1 MKSNKKRD
9 LDYIQNPLER
19 SHWFIA
25 PLSGATLTLV
35 FFIFLFATH
44 RYLDSL
50 KTPITTGELL
60 TNPYIGGAF
69 LLLTLISTISLT
81 FLWQVVTR
89 SPLREI
95 NRLLKQYGVLEA
107 QEAKALQE
115 FCLRQSTA
123 VLKNVLERA
132 EAISDDAKKF
142 ELVAATTDHS
152 VVLTD
157 ADGYL
162 IWVNSSF
169 TKMTGYDLEEV
180 IGRKPGHFL
189 RAPESAPANIATINR
204 GIQDKVGFDAEV
216 FNQRKDGSRFWAQ
229 VEVRPSFD
237 DEGELKYFIGIER
250 DITEEKRTESALE
263 INRKELQQ
271 RIVDLQAAKA
281 ELETERSKLAA
292 FAEELSTAK
301 DAAEQANR
309 AKSEFLA
316 TVSHELRTPMNG
328 VLGMAGLLID
338 SDLGPIEREQ
348 ALAIKESG
356 ESLLVLLNDI
366 LDLSRLEANGL
377 ELECVPVRMTNIV
390 NTVIDVMRT
399 NANEKNLHLIAE
411 IDPET
416 PEVIIGDPTRMR
428 QILFNLTS
436 NAIKFTEKGE
446 VRVCVMPDRERGENF
461 IKCEVSDTGIG
472 ISETAQARLFDRFS
486 QADSTISRTH
496 GGTGLGLAICR
507 ELALLM
513 DGSIDVRSVLGEGST
528 FIVSTPL
535 EVPEAQGVSEIQTVS
550 RPSKNHTDLSA
561 PSAWRILIAEDQHIN
576 AKLMTAII
584 GRLGHELNIVSNGI
598 EVIEALRENTYD
610 LILMDIQMPEMDGIL
625 ATKVIRSSD
634 SEWKN
639 IPIIA
644 LTAHAMAGTRDT
656 YMQAGMDG
664 FISKPISIDT
674 LVDEMDRVMNCHAAG
689 SAPHATLPLER
700 VETEETS
707 QGPLLN
713 DTSKPDCDEEA
724 FLNDMLTDL
733 EVPEDHSAA

>member
-1 MKSNKKRD
+1 MKTKKKRD
-9 LDYIQNPLER
+9 LDHIQNPLER

-25 PLSGATLTLV
+25 PLSGVTLTLV
-35 FFIFLFATH
+35 FFIFLFATT

-50 KTPITTGELL
+50 ETPITTRELL
-60 TNPYIGGAF
+60 TNPYIAGAF
-69 LLLTLISTISLT
+69 LLFTLISTISLT
-81 FLWQVVTR
+81 FLWQVVTQA
-89 SPLREI
+89 PLREI
-95 NRLLKQYGVLEA
+95 NELLKNYGALEVH
-107 QEAKALQE
+107 ETEALQQQ
-115 FCLRQSTA
+115 CLRRSTV
-123 VLKNVLERA
+123 VLRHVLERA
-132 EAISDDAKKF
+132 DAISDDAKKF

-157 ADGYL
+157 ADGYI

-169 TKMTGYDLEEV
+169 AKMTGYEFEEV

-189 RAPESAPANIATINR
+189 RAPESAPADIAAINR

-237 DEGELKYFIGIER
+237 DDGGLKYFIGIER
-250 DITEEKRTESALE
+250 DITEEKRTEAALE

-292 FAEELSTAK
+292 FTEDLSTAK

-338 SDLGPIEREQ
+338 SNLGPIEREQ

-356 ESLLVLLNDI
+356 ENLLVLLNDI

-377 ELECVPVRMTNIV
+377 ELEYVPVHITDIV
-390 NTVIDVMRT
+390 NTVIDVMRA

-416 PEVIIGDPTRMR
+416 PKVVIGDPTRMR

-446 VRVCVMPDRERGENF
+446 VRVCVMPDYERGENS

-472 ISETAQARLFDRFS
+472 ISEKAQARLFDRFS

-513 DGSIDVRSVLGEGST
+513 DGTIGVRSVLGEGST
-528 FIVSTPL
+528 FVISMPL
-535 EVPEAQGVSEIQTVS
+535 EVPEAQDISEIQTV
-550 RPSKNHTDLSA
+550 RQPSKNHTKLSTA
-561 PSAWRILIAEDQHIN
+561 SVWRILVAEDQHIN

-664 FISKPISIDT
+664 FISKPISIDA
-674 LVDEMDRVMNCHAAG
+674 LVDEMDRVMNYHAAG
-689 SAPHATLPLER
+689 SAPHVTPPLER
-700 VETEETS
+700 AETEEVS
-707 QGPLLN
+707 QSTLLN
-713 DTSKPDCDEEA
+713 DASKLDRDEEA

-733 EVPEDHSAA
+733 ELPEDHSAA